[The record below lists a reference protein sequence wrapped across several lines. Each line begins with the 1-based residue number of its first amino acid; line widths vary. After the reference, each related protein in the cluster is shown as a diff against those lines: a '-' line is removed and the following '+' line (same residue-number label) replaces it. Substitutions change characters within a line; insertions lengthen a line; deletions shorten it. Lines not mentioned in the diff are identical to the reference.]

1 MSTKVEWRGK
11 GLASIL
17 LRALEKLMISKS
29 FFVSSLHTSSVSFYS
44 KFGYKLIPMA
54 YVSSAV
60 RSLSAKSS
68 TTTNIEIQPILKITP
83 DWIEL
88 HTQKCLHGSYHGLL
102 IRSDSYWK
110 VRMPQEVH
118 RLCGRKLNLKAFS
131 ESPLDHEL
139 PFSPYCGFQF
149 TDKIDSSKRAVFLSA
164 QYPDQGPLVK
174 IRELL
179 VSTKLLEDKS
189 LLSEVL
195 ETMLNAS
202 VEPSWTDYRLL
213 CPGPIW
219 NEIFDVV
226 LPPSNSFVGLEF
238 GETSIDDSDGIMY
251 KSLVPGFNG
260 LEDITVENHVFLSLD
275 AF

>member
-1 MSTKVEWRGK
+1 
-11 GLASIL
+11 
-17 LRALEKLMISKS
+17 MISKS

-44 KFGYKLIPMA
+44 KFGYNLIPVA
-54 YVSSAV
+54 YVSSTV
-60 RSLSAKSS
+60 RSSS
-68 TTTNIEIQPILKITP
+68 FKQSKTTNIELQPILKITP
-83 DWIEL
+83 DWIDL
-88 HTQKCLHGSYHGLL
+88 HTQKCLDGVYHGLL
-102 IRSDSYWK
+102 TRDDGYWK

-131 ESPLDHEL
+131 ESPLDPEL

-149 TDKIDSSKRAVFLSA
+149 IDKIDCSKKAVFMSA
-164 QYPDQGPLVK
+164 QYPEKGPLVK

-179 VSTKLLEDKS
+179 VSKELLEDKS
-189 LLSEVL
+189 LLAEVL

-202 VEPSWTDYRLL
+202 VEPSWTNYRLV

-219 NEIFDVV
+219 NEIFDIV
-226 LPPSNSFVGLEF
+226 LQPSNHFAGIELAEKSVD
-238 GETSIDDSDGIMY
+238 TSDGIMY

-260 LEDITVENHVFLSLD
+260 LEGITVENHVFLSLD